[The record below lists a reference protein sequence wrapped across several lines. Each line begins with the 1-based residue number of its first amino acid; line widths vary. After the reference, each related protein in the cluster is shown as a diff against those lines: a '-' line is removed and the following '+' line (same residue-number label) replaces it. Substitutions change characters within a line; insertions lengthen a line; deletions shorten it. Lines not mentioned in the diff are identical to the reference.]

1 MLLNFAR
8 PQLAPNIVS
17 APNNNVDV
25 NSVLGLAKSQ
35 YDGLQSVGDTGYYY
49 GDGRMYQPYTPSP
62 VQYGR
67 ISYGI
72 FNPIGPDVFGMPYQ
86 PSYGI
91 GGGLAGGIS
100 ARGGAEEGTIYK
112 GDQAFKPV
120 SEDVTGFTK
129 SKGEND
135 IYDYAP
141 SMSYVYANTPRPAP
155 TPTPNVA
162 SFLPSPTMPI
172 YSGNFGA
179 GRFLNTGNLLG
190 FNFGTPS
197 GQTTGGETTA

>member
-72 FNPIGPDVFGMPYQ
+72 FNPIGPDVFGMPYRPQ
-86 PSYGI
+86 YNPVFGLM
-91 GGGLAGGIS
+91 GGVS
-100 ARGGAEEGTIYK
+100 ARGGDEPGTIRRD
-112 GDQAFKPV
+112 GQAFKPY
-120 SEDVTGFTK
+120 TGNIPAGFAK
-129 SKGEND
+129 VGDE
-135 IYDYAP
+135 YEP
-141 SMSYVYANTPRPAP
+141 SMAYVNANTPKP
-155 TPTPNVA
+155 TFNATPNVT
-162 SFLPSPTMPI
+162 SFLSTPTANV
-172 YSGNFGA
+172 YNGNYGA

-197 GQTTGGETTA
+197 GQTAGGEATS

>member
-1 MLLNFAR
+1 MLLNFGL
-8 PQLAPNIVS
+8 QKKAPNIVT
-17 APNNNVDV
+17 APKSNVDV

-67 ISYGI
+67 QTI
-72 FNPIGPDVFGMPYQ
+72 FGFQPVTGQFGMPYQ

-100 ARGGAEEGTIYK
+100 ARGGAEAGTIYK
-112 GDQAFKPV
+112 GDQAFRPV

-141 SMSYVYANTPRPAP
+141 SMAYVYANRPRPEVKP
-155 TPTPNVA
+155 VPNVTSFLSTPTPMTT
-162 SFLPSPTMPI
+162 PT
-172 YSGNFGA
+172 GNYGA
-179 GRFLNTGNLLG
+179 GRFLGTNGLLG
-190 FNFGTPS
+190 LDYGLPS
-197 GQTTGGETTA
+197 GQSANE